1 MPATDMLSIQLYTL
15 RSLNDLDTVLDV
27 AAAAGRLQAPTS
39 RALHRKTSR
48 PAR

>member
-27 AAAAGRLQAPTS
+27 AAGRLQAPTS